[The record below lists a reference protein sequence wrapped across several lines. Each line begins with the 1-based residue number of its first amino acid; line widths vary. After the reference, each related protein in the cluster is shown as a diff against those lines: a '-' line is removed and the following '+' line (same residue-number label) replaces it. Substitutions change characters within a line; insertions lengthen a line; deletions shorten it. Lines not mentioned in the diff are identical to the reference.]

1 MKSHP
6 YLRAFLA
13 GILVPTL
20 VLPLLLVVFIILRL
34 GMKISFPIER
44 GLVFPMALVPA
55 LWGVWSMLWQVTRE
69 RTHLPLGL
77 HGALLPLLMVP
88 MGGLIATHVGVLA
101 LAATS
106 VTWFNAITV
115 PYALIAVFLVA
126 AMVAYYLAWKYVVG
140 FVNQVLGIA

>member
-6 YLRAFLA
+6 YLRAFMA

-20 VLPLLLVVFIILRL
+20 VLPLLLIAFVVLRL

-55 LWGVWSMLWQVTRE
+55 LWGAWSMLWQWTRE

-77 HGALLPLLMVP
+77 HGALLPLLMMP
-88 MGGLIATHVGVLA
+88 LGGLIATHVGVLE

-115 PYALIAVFLVA
+115 PYALIALFLAA

-140 FVNQVLGIA
+140 YLNQMLGIA

>member
-1 MKSHP
+1 MKTHP

-20 VLPLLLVVFIILRL
+20 VLPLLLVAFIILRL
-34 GMKISFPIER
+34 GMKITFPIER
-44 GLVFPMALVPA
+44 GLVFPMALVPG
-55 LWGVWSMLWQVTRE
+55 LWGLWSILWQWTRE

-77 HGALLPLLMVP
+77 HGACLPLLMMPV
-88 MGGLIATHVGVLA
+88 GGFIATHAGVLV

-115 PYALIAVFLVA
+115 PYALIAGFLVA

-140 FVNQVLGIA
+140 YVNQVLGIA

>member
-13 GILVPTL
+13 GTLVPTL
-20 VLPLLLVVFIILRL
+20 VLPILLIAFVILRL

-55 LWGVWSMLWQVTRE
+55 LWGAWSMLWQGTRE

-77 HGALLPLLMVP
+77 HGACLPACSYWLRLQLHGSTRLRCR
-88 MGGLIATHVGVLA
+88 MG
-101 LAATS
+101 
-106 VTWFNAITV
+106 
-115 PYALIAVFLVA
+115 
-126 AMVAYYLAWKYVVG
+126 
-140 FVNQVLGIA
+140 